1 MTTFKTWNGGKSYT
15 IAEILEACDAADTQE
30 VDLTEVL
37 DNDLATVP
45 ALIRSLI
52 ERIKELEY
60 KEWEANQ

>member
-1 MTTFKTWNGGKSYT
+1 MTTYNTWNGGKSYT
-15 IAEILEACDAADTQE
+15 AEELLEACDAADTQE

-52 ERIKELEY
+52 GRIKELE
-60 KEWEANQ
+60 EANQ